1 MGRAGESKTFL
12 AVAAT
17 LMAGLVIATMVA
29 INAKLQSALAPSIE
43 RAGAPALKMIPPMP
57 APLLQSTA
65 APSIAN
71 SVPNSGANS
80 FNNWT
85 PATPHAVS
93 SPKRGVV
100 TPAAP
105 KPPVAIVPTPSS
117 APVPATPPPPSAG
130 AQPPAAPTPLT
141 PAPAVLP
148 SVTPVPLPVVVVGS
162 PPAIPPT
169 PGLAA
174 VATTTVTVV
183 PQPDLG
189 DGAASGG
196 ETHRGQRGD
205 RDRANPDLTATPAG
219 PEAVGDSEIRPE
231 GNDGDD
237 RDDGKVGHPD
247 GNADPRGPGDGPEQ
261 ADEHG

>member
-1 MGRAGESKTFL
+1 MGRAGDSKTFL
-12 AVAAT
+12 AVAAA

-29 INAKLQSALAPSIE
+29 INAKLQSALAPSTE
-43 RAGAPALKMIPPMP
+43 QAGAPATKMIPPVP

-71 SVPNSGANS
+71 SGPNSGGNS

-85 PATPHAVS
+85 AATPHPVS
-93 SPKRGVV
+93 SPKRRGAS
-100 TPAAP
+100 PAAP
-105 KPPVAIVPTPSS
+105 KLPAATLPTPSTV
-117 APVPATPPPPSAG
+117 PRPATPAPPSAV
-130 AQPPAAPTPLT
+130 PPTSPT

-162 PPAIPPT
+162 PPSIAPT
-169 PGLAA
+169 PGLSAA
-174 VATTTVTVV
+174 ATTTVTGP

-189 DGAASGG
+189 DNVASGG

-205 RDRANPDLTATPAG
+205 KGSATPDLTATPTG
-219 PEAVGDSEIRPE
+219 PDATWDFEIRPE

-237 RDDGKVGHPD
+237 QV
-247 GNADPRGPGDGPEQ
+247 DPRAPGHGPDQ
-261 ADEHG
+261 ADAHG